1 MCEALVLYV
10 VPLNIAIISINGG
23 QSYCNYWKVYKF
35 LISSHYMIND
45 LTSFFEG
52 KKEKVLNFLAH
63 LKATSLSVLAHR
75 FSATD
80 YLLHHIGFFKTQVS
94 NISVHS

>member
-1 MCEALVLYV
+1 
-10 VPLNIAIISINGG
+10 
-23 QSYCNYWKVYKF
+23 
-35 LISSHYMIND
+35 MIND